1 VTAPTPVAPGTPRPG
16 REAEGTAPAQA
27 ELPLLGSAPAEPAMT
42 APNRNSGALAYVH
55 SIVPDAINRAPDD
68 FYPTPPEGTWALLSA
83 IRFKG
88 NIWEPACGDGSMSRV
103 LEAAGYEVISTDL
116 IDRGYGTSPVD
127 FLLDYRTKADN
138 IVTNPPFKLV
148 DEFARHALDR
158 AADKV
163 ALLARLAWLEGYGR
177 RKFFENSPLWRVYVF
192 SRRLRIQ
199 RGRAAVAT
207 DRSGMVPFAW
217 FVWQRGY
224 HGHPQ
229 VGWLDPKIEGQQ
241 RDHDRRALRD
251 DRTGAAG
258 SQRRKA

>member
-1 VTAPTPVAPGTPRPG
+1 MTAPTPVAPGTPRPG

-88 NIWEPACGDGSMSRV
+88 NIWEPACGDGSISRV
-103 LEAAGYEVISTDL
+103 LEAAGYEVTSTDL
-116 IDRGYGTSPVD
+116 VDRGYGTSPVD

-148 DEFARHALDR
+148 DEFARARARSHDGQGR
-158 AADKV
+158 AAGAPRLAGRPRTPEV
-163 ALLARLAWLEGYGR
+163 FRELTALARLCLQRPPPHPER
-177 RKFFENSPLWRVYVF
+177 T
-192 SRRLRIQ
+192 SRRR
-199 RGRAAVAT
+199 
-207 DRSGMVPFAW
+207 
-217 FVWQRGY
+217 
-224 HGHPQ
+224 H
-229 VGWLDPKIEGQQ
+229 
-241 RDHDRRALRD
+241 
-251 DRTGAAG
+251 
-258 SQRRKA
+258 